1 MRKLSANYIFD
12 GRGNFLKNA
21 ILILD
26 DDNSVLQ
33 LIDTKGNLKE
43 ENNLEFYNGIITPGF
58 INSHCH
64 IELSHLK
71 DSIIQ
76 KTKLPTFLQQVLK
89 LKQSDTNKQINAIK
103 NADELMQRE
112 GIVAVGDI
120 SNTDRS
126 FEIKSKSNIIYHT
139 FLELVGP
146 DKTTIDKTIEFATDL
161 KQKANNYKLKN
172 NYVPHATYSVSDK
185 LLKFIT
191 DDAYKTNS
199 IISIHNQET
208 ESENEMFIEGKGE
221 LLEGLKEI
229 NSFYSN
235 FKPTHFNS
243 LPSTLVHLPKCN
255 KTMMVHNTY
264 TTPKD
269 ICWVND
275 YTKYAYWCLCPNSNL
290 FIEGKLPNIDDF
302 IDEKVCLGTDSFAS
316 NKTLSIIEEIKTIN
330 KNFPNI
336 PLSKLLTWATYNGA
350 EALDLHFTLG
360 SFEKTKK
367 PGVNLIE
374 NIDFDNMKLKKDS
387 KVRKL
392 L

>member
-1 MRKLSANYIFD
+1 MRKFSANYIFD

-26 DDNSVLQ
+26 DDNSVVE
-33 LIDTKGNLKE
+33 LIDTKGKLRE

-58 INSHCH
+58 INAHCH
-64 IELSHLK
+64 LELSHLK
-71 DSIIQ
+71 HYIEQ
-76 KTKLPTFLQQVLK
+76 KTKLPVFLQKVLE
-89 LKQSDTNKQINAIK
+89 LKITEENNQINAIK
-103 NADELMQRE
+103 NADELMQQE

-120 SNTDRS
+120 SNTDKS
-126 FEIKSKSNIIYHT
+126 FEIKSKSHIKYHT
-139 FLELVGP
+139 FIELVGP
-146 DKTTIDKTIEFATDL
+146 DKNTIDNIIEFATNL
-161 KQKANNYKLKN
+161 KQKAEQFNIKN
-172 NYVPHATYSVSDK
+172 NYVPHATYSVSEK

-208 ESENEMFIEGKGE
+208 ASENQMFIEAKGE
-221 LLEGLKEI
+221 LIYALKKI
-229 NSFYSN
+229 NPFYAN
-235 FKPTHFNS
+235 FKPTYFNS

-269 ICWVND
+269 IHWVND

-290 FIEGKLPNIDDF
+290 FIEGKLPDINIF
-302 IDEKVCLGTDSFAS
+302 TDEKVCIGTDSLAS
-316 NKTLSIIEEIKTIN
+316 NTNLSILEEIKTIN
-330 KNFPNI
+330 NNFTEI
-336 PLSKLLTWATYNGA
+336 PLSKILTWATYNGA
-350 EALDLHFTLG
+350 EALDLQFKLG
-360 SFEKTKK
+360 SFEKGKQ

-374 NIDFDNMKLKKDS
+374 NINFDNMRLKNESIVK
-387 KVRKL
+387 KL

>member
-21 ILILD
+21 ILII
-26 DDNSVLQ
+26 DDNNTVVE
-33 LIDTKGNLKE
+33 LIDTKGNLIE

-58 INSHCH
+58 INAHCH

-71 DSIIQ
+71 DSISQ
-76 KTKLPTFLQQVLK
+76 KTKLPKFLQQVLE
-89 LKQSDTNKQINAIK
+89 LKQSQANKQINAIK

-120 SNTDRS
+120 SNTDKS
-126 FEIKSKSNIIYHT
+126 FDVKSKSSIKYHT
-139 FLELVGP
+139 FIELVGP
-146 DKTTIDKTIEFATDL
+146 DKTTIYKTIKFASDL
-161 KQKANNYKLKN
+161 KQKAEENNLKN

-185 LLKFIT
+185 LLKFIA

-208 ESENEMFIEGKGE
+208 ESENQMFIEAKGE
-221 LLEGLKEI
+221 LLDGLKKI
-229 NSFYSN
+229 NPFYAN
-235 FKPTHFNS
+235 FKPTYFNS

-264 TTPKD
+264 TVLKD

-290 FIEGKLPNIDDF
+290 FIDGKLPNINNF
-302 IDEKVCLGTDSFAS
+302 INEKVCIGTDSLAS
-316 NKTLSIIEEIKTIN
+316 NTTLSILEEIKTIN
-330 KNFPNI
+330 KNFTNI
-336 PLSKLLTWATYNGA
+336 PLSKILMWATYNGA

-360 SFEKTKK
+360 SFEKAKK

-374 NIDFDNMKLKKDS
+374 NIDFDNMRLKNES
-387 KVRKL
+387 RVTKL